1 MAHRLKRLHAHHYK
15 KLINVLESVDNISI
29 TLGFWSN
36 RQKRSFLVITG
47 HYFHL
52 SSYNLNSTVLNFSK
66 FDARHTVDEITR
78 ILETKLKELNIL
90 QKVVCVTA
98 DGAANMVRGI
108 DDMNLNLKRVWCIAH
123 RLHLTIIN
131 AFGFWISEEK
141 SDANKLTQG
150 NGNYEILN
158 IFLCLANSSNELEL

>member
-1 MAHRLKRLHAHHYK
+1 M
-15 KLINVLESVDNISI
+15 ESVDHISL
-29 TLGFWSN
+29 TLDFWSN

-47 HYFHL
+47 HYFDL

-66 FDARHTVDEITR
+66 FDSRHTADEISR
-78 ILETKLKELNIL
+78 ILATKLKELNIL

-98 DGAANMVRGI
+98 DGAPNMVRGI
-108 DDMNLNLKRVWCIAH
+108 DDMNLNLKRVWCVAH

-131 AFGFWISEEK
+131 AFGFWLSRDKNDADK
-141 SDANKLTQG
+141 STQG

-158 IFLCLANSSNELEL
+158 ISFLPANTSNKMELETAKIDSFLIMLSII